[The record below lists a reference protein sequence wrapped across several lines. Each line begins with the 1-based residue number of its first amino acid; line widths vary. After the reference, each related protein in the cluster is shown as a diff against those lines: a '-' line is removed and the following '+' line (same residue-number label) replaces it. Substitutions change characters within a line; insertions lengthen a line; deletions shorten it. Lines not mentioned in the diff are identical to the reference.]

1 MPALIERDVEYQLG
15 DTRMRGL
22 LIAPAGASAL
32 PTVLLIHDAFGLGDD
47 MIGIARQL
55 AERGYA
61 VFAADVWGD
70 RTTPKEQPEI
80 GPLMGSMVG
89 NRPEWL
95 ARIAAAHATAAAQP
109 EFDADNL
116 VLLGYCFGGSSALE
130 FVRTG
135 GRVKGLIAIHPGLD
149 IIEFDWSGAEAGLQA
164 LVSVGAA
171 DPMATAEQRLQLER
185 ALNGADIDWELDLY
199 SHTTHAFTSRKAQS
213 SPRPDVFAYH
223 PRNAER
229 AWNATTR
236 FLGELF
242 PQNSGA

>member
-32 PTVLLIHDAFGLGDD
+32 PTVLLIHDAFGLGGD

-61 VFAADVWGD
+61 VFGADVWGD
-70 RTTPKEQPEI
+70 RTTAKEQPEI

-95 ARIAAAHATAAAQP
+95 ARVAAAHATAVAQH
-109 EFDADNL
+109 EVDADNL

-149 IIEFDWSGAEAGLQA
+149 IIEFDWSGAHAGIQA

-171 DPMATAEQRLQLER
+171 DPMATAEQRVQLEH

-213 SPRPDVFAYH
+213 SPMPEVFAFH

-242 PQNSGA
+242 PQRSGA